1 MSFGADAITYGA
13 TTIIWWHRGIKDRK
27 VHGAAANEILT
38 YCKNNDLKIDDNE
51 GLQRKREEIIESC
64 SLPLDEGTNFIEAHL
79 IRINVLRPDS

>member
-51 GLQRKREEIIESC
+51 GL
-64 SLPLDEGTNFIEAHL
+64 
-79 IRINVLRPDS
+79 